1 MSYNNYG
8 NEVFSNTTDNLPPLS
23 ILTQSEDR
31 AEQTRLMRE
40 KKNESVRK
48 SRLKSKQNALE
59 TEMHI
64 HRLTVDNQELSQ
76 HIHGLQY
83 ELARLKTAYQQQSMQ
98 DNHTHVTLLNYCKN

>member
-1 MSYNNYG
+1 M
-8 NEVFSNTTDNLPPLS
+8 TD
-23 ILTQSEDR
+23 ER
-31 AEQTRLMRE
+31 AEQVRLTRE

-48 SRLKSKQNALE
+48 SRLKSKQNAIE

-64 HRLTVDNQELSQ
+64 HRLTIDNQELSQ

-98 DNHTHVTLLNYCKN
+98 DNQAHANLLNYCKN